1 MRRFSFII
9 ITFLLLLPLYSTAQ
23 SVGLVMSGGGAKGLY
38 HIGVLRALEQNQIPI
53 DYIAGTSMGSIIGG
67 MYASGYSIDQMESVA
82 LSGDM
87 SRWVSGRIDN
97 KYTFFYTKENII
109 PSMIAV
115 PINSKKGGENSGG
128 YHRLLLP
135 ESILNTAE
143 IDVALNNFFAAPSA
157 VAQDDFDNL
166 MIPFRCVATDIYK
179 HSAVELK
186 SGNLARAI
194 RASMAL
200 PVAFPPVSIDSVLM
214 CDGGCYDNFP
224 WQLLDREFNPDI
236 IIGACCVDIEAK
248 PQQGGSVVDQVM
260 SLITMPSNFDMPED
274 RSVLIQRAVEA
285 STLDF
290 DSAEEII
297 AQGYNDA
304 MAAMPRIKAIVTRR
318 VSEQEMAAK
327 REAFKARY
335 PKADI
340 GNINVLGLNA
350 KQTQTVTRLMNIG
363 RKRTERK
370 SAIPKELAYDNYLTM
385 LANTDV
391 RNDFHTMTYNDST
404 ALYDLNIP
412 LWVKPNFEIKF
423 GGNISSTAFNQAYIG
438 LKYSAWGKHIQ
449 SVDLDLLLGPVHTM
463 TRLRGRTTFISK
475 NPIYLDYSL
484 NFNITTTLKGN
495 FGNLTSVDNAEPM
508 KVNELFAALSTGV
521 ALSRKSLFDA
531 TLHIGRNGY
540 SYEMEGFVK
549 RQYTHF
555 EYIALKA
562 AIERNSLN
570 KPLFPTSGSKL
581 SASAIYV
588 LGRDSRDSRGET
600 TAPIIRSTEITD
612 YYNARREWWG
622 VKASW
627 EHYFDFTNQGIVS
640 LGHVV
645 EGVYT
650 THPSLDSKEATIL
663 SAPHYAPL
671 LHSRM
676 IYMPEFRA
684 NYYIG
689 VGVMPTVKIINNLYT
704 RLSAY
709 MMMREKYNGSI
720 LHFMADLSIIYHT
733 PIGPISLSLT
743 KYNFN
748 STNNLYLTFNFGY
761 AIFGK
766 KGLFY

>member
-9 ITFLLLLPLYSTAQ
+9 ITFFLLLPLYGTAQ

-67 MYASGYSIDQMESVA
+67 LYASGYSIDQMESVA

-87 SRWVSGRIDN
+87 SRWVSGRIDG
-97 KYTFFYTKENII
+97 KYTFFYTKEDLV
-109 PSMIAV
+109 PSMVAV
-115 PINSKKGGENSGG
+115 PIVSKKVGASNTTS
-128 YHRLLLP
+128 HRLLLP
-135 ESILNTAE
+135 DAILNTAE
-143 IDVALNNFFAAPSA
+143 IDVALNNFFAAPSS
-157 VAQDDFDNL
+157 VAQDNFDNL

-179 HSAVELK
+179 HCAVELK

-224 WQLLDREFNPDI
+224 WQLLDREFSPDI
-236 IIGACCVDIEAK
+236 IIGACCVDIETK

-260 SLITMPSNFDMPED
+260 SLITMPSNFDMPEG

-304 MAAMPRIKAIVTRR
+304 MAAMPRIKAMITRR
-318 VSEQEMAAK
+318 VSEQDMAMK
-327 REAFKARY
+327 REAFRARC

-340 GNINVLGLNA
+340 GNINISGLDD
-350 KQTQTVTRLMNIG
+350 KQTQTVNRLMNIG
-363 RKRTERK
+363 RKRTDRG
-370 SAIPKELAYDNYLTM
+370 SAISQELAYENYLTM

-412 LWVKPNFEIKF
+412 LWVKPNLEVKF

-438 LKYSAWGKHIQ
+438 LEYSTWGKHIQ
-449 SVDLDLLLGPVHTM
+449 NVNLDLLLGPVHTM
-463 TRLRGRTTFISK
+463 TRLKGRTTFISK
-475 NPIYLDYSL
+475 TPVYLDYSL

-508 KVNELFAALSTGV
+508 KVNEFFGALSTGV
-521 ALSRKSLFDA
+521 ALTRKSLFDA

-540 SYEMEGFVK
+540 SYEMDGFVK
-549 RQYTHF
+549 RQYSYF
-555 EYIALKA
+555 EYVALKA
-562 AIERNSLN
+562 SVERNTLN
-570 KPLFPTSGSKL
+570 KPLFSTSGSKL
-581 SASAIYV
+581 SASIIYV
-588 LGRDSRDSRGET
+588 TGRDSRDSRGET
-600 TAPIIRSTEITD
+600 TTRATGIID

-622 VKASW
+622 AKASW
-627 EHYFDFTNQGIVS
+627 EHYFDFTKQGVVS
-640 LGHVV
+640 LGHVI

-650 THPSLDSKEATIL
+650 THPTLDSEEVTML
-663 SAPHYAPL
+663 SAPHYAPI

-689 VGVMPTVKIINNLYT
+689 VGIMPTVRIINNLYT

-709 MMMREKYNGSI
+709 MMVRDKYNGSN
-720 LHFMADLSIIYHT
+720 LHFMADFSVIYHT
-733 PIGPISLSLT
+733 PIGPVSLSLT
-743 KYNFN
+743 KYNFS